1 VTARVVTI
9 DDVPIK
15 QALAQLPRDAQAAT
29 PEVALPER
37 VQLPANL
44 RTQPVLPGQA
54 WTPPGPVPINAIQ
67 PLSATVLTAPPLVA
81 GAPTTNLAT
90 FLPGSELGIR
100 VVSVQTAP
108 TAQPSLAPVVP
119 TPTAPTAPTA
129 GPPIAPLPVGI
140 APVASANTAQSTTS
154 STLNP
159 ATQNTAL
166 SPAKP
171 AATTTPSA
179 APTPLNAAGVR
190 TAGQTGIITP
200 SATPGAQVSST
211 TAVSAPPT
219 PIQSTETLGLKL
231 ATPQGLPAPSPS
243 PPKTVESA
251 QPVVRMTGQ
260 VSAVAANG
268 AAVIQTPAGE
278 VQLNLRANLPVGS
291 TVTFDVLAVAPPRPD
306 APITPPTP
314 TQSALPL
321 STPTTGWG
329 TLTEAVQVLQRTDP
343 QAASQLAAAIPDG
356 GPRTAVATMA
366 FVQAMRSG
374 DARTWPGDS
383 SLRALERAGPR
394 GAQLAAQLSGEVK
407 EMASRASEP
416 QGEWRTTPM
425 PWNLEGRIERVN
437 LVSRR
442 EGDSDDEAK
451 KKSGGRG
458 QGTRFLINLD
468 LSRLGSMQLDG
479 MFVKGTRAFD
489 MMVRTKEALPEN
501 IRRDLSGL
509 FADSNAAMGLKGTLS
524 FQVVKAFPDPTKS
537 RAGQADRGGV
547 WA

>member
-1 VTARVVTI
+1 VRV
-9 DDVPIK
+9 
-15 QALAQLPRDAQAAT
+15 
-29 PEVALPER
+29 
-37 VQLPANL
+37 
-44 RTQPVLPGQA
+44 
-54 WTPPGPVPINAIQ
+54 
-67 PLSATVLTAPPLVA
+67 
-81 GAPTTNLAT
+81 
-90 FLPGSELGIR
+90 
-100 VVSVQTAP
+100 
-108 TAQPSLAPVVP
+108 
-119 TPTAPTAPTA
+119 
-129 GPPIAPLPVGI
+129 
-140 APVASANTAQSTTS
+140 
-154 STLNP
+154 
-159 ATQNTAL
+159 
-166 SPAKP
+166 
-171 AATTTPSA
+171 
-179 APTPLNAAGVR
+179 
-190 TAGQTGIITP
+190 
-200 SATPGAQVSST
+200 
-211 TAVSAPPT
+211 
-219 PIQSTETLGLKL
+219 
-231 ATPQGLPAPSPS
+231 
-243 PPKTVESA
+243 
-251 QPVVRMTGQ
+251 TGQ

-291 TVTFDVLAVAPPRPD
+291 TVTFEVMAVAPPRPD

-314 TQSALPL
+314 TPAVMPL

-329 TLTEAVQVLQRTDP
+329 TLTEAVQILQRTDP

-394 GAQLAAQLSGEVK
+394 GAQLSAQLSGEVK

-458 QGTRFLINLD
+458 AGTRFLINLD

-537 RAGQADRGGV
+537 KTGQADRGGV